1 MSESMLSTKSGVDSR
16 RSGAAVTSPSQA
28 GGKPSGPAGRDRKS
42 RGAEG
47 ARRHGTKGG
56 KQGSNVLAHCVLS
69 IGGLAMISPLLYQI
83 VMSLSTNAEVQSTPP
98 TLWPGVVQWSNFADV
113 FTSMNFGSQL
123 WVTVAITVVRVI
135 GQVLLCSMAGY
146 AFARMQF
153 RFKGPILA
161 IVLSIIMVPSQ
172 LFLIPQYQ
180 IIQNLGWL
188 NSIAGIVAPGIF
200 SAFGLFL
207 MRQFFM
213 GLPDE
218 LEDAARLDGANP
230 FQIFFRVMLP
240 LAANGLW
247 ALVIITVL
255 WSWNDLLW
263 PLVVTSTANAAPL
276 SVGLSN
282 LQGEHANNYPILMAA
297 SLMAM
302 APILIMF
309 LLMQKRVMAGIG
321 RSGLK

>member
-1 MSESMLSTKSGVDSR
+1 MSESTL
-16 RSGAAVTSPSQA
+16 AATTRA
-28 GGKPSGPAGRDRKS
+28 GSGPAGAVATKPSSTRRQVPAAKS
-42 RGAEG
+42 R
-47 ARRHGTKGG
+47 GG
-56 KQGSNVLAHCVLS
+56 KQGSNTVAHVVLGL
-69 IGGLAMISPLLYQI
+69 GGLIMISPLLYQI
-83 VMSLSTNAEVQSTPP
+83 VMSLSTNTEVQSTPP
-98 TLWPGVVQWSNFADV
+98 TLWPSVVQWHNFADV

-123 WVTVAITVVRVI
+123 WVTVSITVLRVI

-146 AFARMQF
+146 AFARMRF
-153 RFKGPILA
+153 RFKGPLLA
-161 IVLSIIMVPSQ
+161 LVLSIIMVPSQ

-282 LQGEHANNYPILMAA
+282 LQGEHSNNYPILMAA

>member
-1 MSESMLSTKSGVDSR
+1 MSESMLSTKSGVESR
-16 RSGAAVTSPSQA
+16 QSGAARSSHA
-28 GGKPSGPAGRDRKS
+28 GGTPSGPASRDGKS
-42 RGAEG
+42 RGI
-47 ARRHGTKGG
+47 KGIKG
-56 KQGSNVLAHCVLS
+56 IKQGSNVLAHCVLG

-98 TLWPGVVQWSNFADV
+98 TLWPSVVQWHNFADV

-123 WVTVAITVVRVI
+123 WVTVAITVLRVI

-146 AFARMQF
+146 AFARMHF
-153 RFKGPILA
+153 RFKGLILA

-188 NSIAGIVAPGIF
+188 NSIAGIAAPGIF